1 MKHVKN
7 LDRAYEYAERCNEPE
22 VWTLLGEAQLAAG
35 MVKEAVDSYIK
46 ANNPVA
52 YSDVIAAAN
61 NSGRWGEGGEGEGQ
75 EWVRRYWQEWAVHLL
90 VVLHNSFLKPTHKHM
105 MIWELLCQLPPWM
118 CFDHGG
124 CMCVNG
130 Y

>member
-61 NSGRWGEGGEGEGQ
+61 NSGRWGGGGGGRARVGLQILAGEDSTFAGRATQ
-75 EWVRRYWQEWAVHLL
+75 
-90 VVLHNSFLKPTHKHM
+90 FLSKAYT
-105 MIWELLCQLPPWM
+105 
-118 CFDHGG
+118 
-124 CMCVNG
+124 
-130 Y
+130 

>member
-61 NSGRWGEGGEGEGQ
+61 NSGRWGGGRARVGPQILAGEGSTFAGRATQ
-75 EWVRRYWQEWAVHLL
+75 
-90 VVLHNSFLKPTHKHM
+90 FLSKAYT
-105 MIWELLCQLPPWM
+105 
-118 CFDHGG
+118 
-124 CMCVNG
+124 
-130 Y
+130 

>member
-61 NSGRWGEGGEGEGQ
+61 NSGRWGGGGGGGGGRARVGPQILAGEGSTFAGRAMQ
-75 EWVRRYWQEWAVHLL
+75 
-90 VVLHNSFLKPTHKHM
+90 FLSKAYT
-105 MIWELLCQLPPWM
+105 
-118 CFDHGG
+118 
-124 CMCVNG
+124 
-130 Y
+130 

>member
-1 MKHVKN
+1 MALAPTVVSLCGCTSTAPPPLLPSCLKVLMKHVKN

-61 NSGRWGEGGEGEGQ
+61 NSGRWGGGGKARVGLQ
-75 EWVRRYWQEWAVHLL
+75 ILAGVGSTFAGRATQLL
-90 VVLHNSFLKPTHKHM
+90 SKAYT
-105 MIWELLCQLPPWM
+105 
-118 CFDHGG
+118 
-124 CMCVNG
+124 
-130 Y
+130 

>member
-1 MKHVKN
+1 MSLLYCSSPFPSPFPPPSPPSPLKVLIRHVKN

-22 VWTLLGEAQLAAG
+22 VWTLLGEAQLGAG

-61 NSGRWGEGGEGEGQ
+61 SSGGWGVGE
-75 EWVRRYWQEWAVHLL
+75 
-90 VVLHNSFLKPTHKHM
+90 
-105 MIWELLCQLPPWM
+105 
-118 CFDHGG
+118 
-124 CMCVNG
+124 
-130 Y
+130 